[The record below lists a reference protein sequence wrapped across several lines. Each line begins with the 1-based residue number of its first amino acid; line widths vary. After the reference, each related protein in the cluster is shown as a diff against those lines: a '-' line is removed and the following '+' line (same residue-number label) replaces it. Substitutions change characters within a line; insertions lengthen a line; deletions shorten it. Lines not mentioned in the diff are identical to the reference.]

1 MKTNI
6 EIVGTGVTVPSKR
19 MTNETYVENFKEL
32 GLQDIDKSL
41 DLMESLGRD
50 VRFIVDK
57 EKDSY
62 FGMAEKAVQDALTE
76 AELSA
81 DAIDMVVFVTD
92 TPEYTY
98 PSNAVILHERA
109 GLKNA
114 TYAFDI
120 NSNCTGMLTGIE
132 VVSRFMQSNPRIQ
145 NALVVGAVY
154 ASSIIEETDIFT
166 LPIFSDGASAVV
178 LQKREAEE
186 SKGFIDGVFLTES
199 TQSEAFRY
207 PAVGFSKV
215 NTEETTLAERT
226 LKLQPV
232 DASFFVE
239 KWVGLVEDVLDANGL
254 TKTDI
259 GHCFFSQFSKSQA
272 EETVK
277 ELGLSLDKTTYIGHQ
292 VGYTGVNSPI
302 FALNKAIEDGKIEQG
317 SYVIMASVGSGYN
330 MSVLLFKY

>member
-6 EIVGTGVTVPSKR
+6 EIAGTGVTVPSKR

-76 AELSA
+76 AKLSA

-154 ASSIIEETDIFT
+154 ASSIIEETDVFT

-239 KWVGLVEDVLDANGL
+239 KWVGLVEDVLNANGL
-254 TKTDI
+254 TKADI

-277 ELGLSLDKTTYIGHQ
+277 ELGLSLDKTTYIGHK

-302 FALNKAIEDGKIEQG
+302 FALNQAIEDGKIEQG

>member
-6 EIVGTGVTVPSKR
+6 EMVGTGITVPSKR
-19 MTNETYVENFKEL
+19 MTNEDYVRNFTAL
-32 GLQDIDKSL
+32 GLSDIDKAYG
-41 DLMESLGRD
+41 LMTSLGRD
-50 VRFIVDK
+50 VRYVVDK
-57 EKDSY
+57 EKESY
-62 FGMAEKAVQDALTE
+62 FGMAEQAVGKALQDADVTAE
-76 AELSA
+76 AV
-81 DAIDMVVFVTD
+81 DMVVFVTD

-109 GLKNA
+109 GLTNA
-114 TYAFDI
+114 TYAFDL

-132 VVSRFMQSNPRIQ
+132 VVCRFMQSNSRIET
-145 NALVVGAVY
+145 ALVVGAVY
-154 ASSIIEETDIFT
+154 ASSIIEETDVFT

-178 LQKREAEE
+178 LQKTEGLEQ
-186 SKGFIDGVFLTES
+186 KGFVDGVFLTES

-254 TKTDI
+254 TKADI

-277 ELGLSLDKTTYIGHQ
+277 TLGLSLDKTTYIGHK

-302 FALNKAIEDGKIEQG
+302 FALNQALEDGKIEPG

>member
-6 EIVGTGVTVPSKR
+6 EIAGTGVTVPSKR

-76 AELSA
+76 ANLSA

-132 VVSRFMQSNPRIQ
+132 VVSRFMHSNPRIQ
-145 NALVVGAVY
+145 NTLVVGAVY
-154 ASSIIEETDIFT
+154 VSSVIEETDVFT

-178 LQKREAEE
+178 LQKGEAEE

-254 TKTDI
+254 TKADI

-277 ELGLSLDKTTYIGHQ
+277 ELGLSLDKTTYIGHK

-302 FALNKAIEDGKIEQG
+302 FALNQAIEDGKIEQG